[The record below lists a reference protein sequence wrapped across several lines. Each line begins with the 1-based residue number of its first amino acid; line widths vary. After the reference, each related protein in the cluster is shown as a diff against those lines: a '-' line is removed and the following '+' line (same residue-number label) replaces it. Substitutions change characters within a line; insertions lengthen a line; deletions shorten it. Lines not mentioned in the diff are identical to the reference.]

1 VTPFIVADVTV
12 KVIPVP
18 LEVIPPIVPE
28 RVEEIVPVPVG
39 PGTVWVIVITN
50 AVPPMFWGLHPVP
63 PTPAQLTTISPRLVL
78 LGELTVEFVR
88 PAKVKF
94 TPVAPP
100 KLIEAAPL
108 KVAVVLNVT
117 GSAFAAPAVTPTMI
131 ATANTAKDMLKN
143 FLIVCSFSGLL
154 IKTPPEVLLTG

>member
-50 AVPPMFWGLHPVP
+50 AVPPMFWGLHAVP
-63 PTPAQLTTISPRLVL
+63 PAAQLTTISPRLVL

-88 PAKVKF
+88 P
-94 TPVAPP
+94 
-100 KLIEAAPL
+100 
-108 KVAVVLNVT
+108 
-117 GSAFAAPAVTPTMI
+117 
-131 ATANTAKDMLKN
+131 
-143 FLIVCSFSGLL
+143 
-154 IKTPPEVLLTG
+154 